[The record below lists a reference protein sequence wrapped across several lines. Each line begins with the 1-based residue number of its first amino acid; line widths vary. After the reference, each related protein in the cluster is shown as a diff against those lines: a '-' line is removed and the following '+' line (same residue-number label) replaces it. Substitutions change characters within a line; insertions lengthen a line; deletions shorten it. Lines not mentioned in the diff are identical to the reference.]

1 MYDCKIEPK
10 GSRKEPARRKFQIK
24 DMGLKKSADI
34 NTKKKKTMILNINGG
49 TCPPNKIIRPR
60 QRQEEIL
67 RKSNPGRE
75 PADFGEKYYNQL
87 CKCCQ

>member
-10 GSRKEPARRKFQIK
+10 GSRKEPPRRRFQIK
-24 DMGLKKSADI
+24 GMGLKKSADI

-60 QRQEEIL
+60 QRQEKIL
-67 RKSNPGRE
+67 R
-75 PADFGEKYYNQL
+75 
-87 CKCCQ
+87 